1 MTGRTRI
8 FVWIITALGAIQ
20 LISSI
25 ATWHWSHPKL
35 FLLYLS
41 VSAICSYLQVRTSY
55 AALAIS
61 VNLPIILLSIVQ
73 LNLAEAVGVGCV
85 AALAQSVW
93 NPKERLRAPQILLS
107 ASILAAV
114 ITTANFAYQSLVPNW
129 LHSDALRFLV
139 ASMALFFAN
148 TFPAA
153 IGARLNQTERLGR
166 VWRDSY
172 FWLFPYY
179 LVAAA
184 IANILKAATTGISME
199 MALIVLPVLYI
210 AYRYYS
216 IQKSLLEE
224 QKKHAGN
231 MAALHLRA
239 IESLALAVEAKDNLN
254 TRGHLRRVQVFA
266 LGVGKNLGLN
276 GDELEALNAGALLHD
291 IGKLAVPEHI
301 LTKPGKLTPE
311 EFAKMKVHPLV
322 GAEIVEQVQFPYP
335 VAPIVRAHHERWD
348 GSGYPFGLRGE
359 EIPLGA
365 RILAAVDCLDALTS
379 NREYRQALPLHEGMQ
394 QIADEAGKNFD
405 PKVVDVLKRCY
416 TELDQIVRSNP
427 DGRTALSSNRTVENG
442 RAPGAGFDLL
452 ALSGLANSNKSS
464 DFLST
469 ISAAGREG
477 KLLLELAQ
485 GLASTLDLNEIF
497 DRLEDTLKPLLPF
510 DSLAIFLWQGNALT
524 VQYAGGE
531 NQRMFRSLQL
541 PVGEG
546 LIGWV
551 ALNRQAIVN
560 GNPMAEP
567 GFRCEPDKALR
578 SGLVLPLEGTNGLVA
593 VLALYRQTKD
603 AFSRD
608 DLRILMAAAPKVGAA
623 LENALKFREMERQ
636 AHSDPV
642 TDLPDSYLLMKSLK
656 SELVHAQRSGQ
667 SLALAVMKLSGVSS
681 LGDQLA
687 HQLLRS
693 VSKSIKDSFRRCDYF
708 ARTGEDTFALI
719 LPGMV
724 REDLRRKITRLSAIV
739 TEAERQVCDKVLIN
753 LIVGEALYPDDA
765 DEPKLM
771 MMIAERR
778 LDQHSATHADS
789 LLALS
794 SQGLPAEN
802 EQTSQIEIRATF
814 P

>member
-1 MTGRTRI
+1 MTSRTRI
-8 FVWIITALGAIQ
+8 FVWIITALGAVQ
-20 LISSI
+20 LMSSI
-25 ATWHWSHPKL
+25 ATWHSSHPKL

-41 VSAICSYLQVRTSY
+41 LSAICSYFQVRTSLT
-55 AALAIS
+55 ALAIS
-61 VNLPIILLSIVQ
+61 VNLPIILLGIVQ
-73 LNLAEAVGVGCV
+73 LNLAEAVAVGCV
-85 AALAQSVW
+85 AALAQNLW

-107 ASILAAV
+107 ASTLAAV

-139 ASMALFFAN
+139 ASIALFFAN

-166 VWRDSY
+166 LWRDSY
-172 FWLFPYY
+172 FWLVPYY

-276 GDELEALNAGALLHD
+276 GDELEALTAGALLHD

-405 PKVVDVLKRCY
+405 PKVVEVLKRCY
-416 TELDQIVRSNP
+416 TELDQIVRANP

-452 ALSGLANSNKSS
+452 GLSALVNSNRSS
-464 DFLST
+464 DFLNT

-497 DRLEDTLKPLLPF
+497 DRLEETVKPLLPF
-510 DSLAIFLWQGNALT
+510 DSLAVFLWQGNALT

-541 PVGEG
+541 PLGEG

-567 GFRCEPDKALR
+567 GFRCEPDKTLR
-578 SGLVLPLEGTNGLVA
+578 SGLAVPLEGTNGLVG

-623 LENALKFREMERQ
+623 LENALKFREMEKQ

-642 TDLPDSYLLMKSLK
+642 TALPDSYLLMKSLR
-656 SELVHAQRSGQ
+656 SELVQAQRSGQ
-667 SLALAVMKLSGVSS
+667 SLALAVMKLSGVFS

-687 HQLLRS
+687 HQLLQS

-708 ARTGEDTFALI
+708 ARTGEETFALI

-724 REDLRRKITRLSAIV
+724 REDLRRKITSLSAIV
-739 TEAERQVCDKVLIN
+739 TEAERQVCNKVITN

-778 LDQHSATHADS
+778 MDQHSATHTDS

-794 SQGLPAEN
+794 SQDLLAEN
-802 EQTSQIEIRATF
+802 EQTSQIEIRTTF

>member
-20 LISSI
+20 LLSSI
-25 ATWHWSHPKL
+25 TTWHWSHPKL
-35 FLLYLS
+35 FLLYLG
-41 VSAICSYLQVRTSY
+41 VAAICSYFQVRVSQT
-55 AALAIS
+55 ALAIS
-61 VNLPIILLSIVQ
+61 VNLPIVLLSIVQ

-85 AALAQSVW
+85 AALAQNLW
-93 NPKERLRAPQILLS
+93 NPKERLSARQILFS
-107 ASILAAV
+107 ASTLAAV

-129 LHSDALRFLV
+129 WHSDALRFLV

-153 IGARLNQTERLGR
+153 IGTRLDQTERLGR

-184 IANILKAATTGISME
+184 IANILKAANTGISME
-199 MALIVLPVLYI
+199 TALIVLPVLYI

-254 TRGHLRRVQVFA
+254 TRGHLRRVQVYA
-266 LGVGKNLGLN
+266 LGVGQNLGLN
-276 GDELEALNAGALLHD
+276 ADELEALNAGALLHD

-301 LTKPGKLTPE
+301 LTKPGKLTAE

-348 GSGYPFGLRGE
+348 GTGYPFGLRGE

-379 NREYRQALPLHEGMQ
+379 NREYRPALPLHEGMQ

-405 PKVVDVLKRCY
+405 PKVVEVLKRCY
-416 TELDQIVRSNP
+416 TELDQVVRTNP
-427 DGRTALSSNRTVENG
+427 DGRTPLSSNRTVENG
-442 RAPGAGFDLL
+442 RAPGAGLDLL
-452 ALSGLANSNKSS
+452 ALSGLATNSKSS

-485 GLASTLDLNEIF
+485 GLASTLDFNEIF
-497 DRLEDTLKPLLPF
+497 DRLEDTLKPLLPY
-510 DSLAIFLWQGNALT
+510 DSLAVFLWQGNALNL
-524 VQYAGGE
+524 QYAGGE
-531 NQRMFRSLQL
+531 NQRMFRSLRL
-541 PVGEG
+541 PLGEG

-567 GFRCEPDKALR
+567 GFRCEPDKVLR
-578 SGLVLPLEGTNGLVA
+578 SALAVPLEGTNGLIA

-623 LENALKFREMERQ
+623 LENALKFREMETQ

-642 TDLPDSYLLMKSLK
+642 TALPDSYLLMKSLK

-667 SLALAVMKLSGVSS
+667 SLALAVMKLPGVPS
-681 LGDQLA
+681 LDEQLA

-693 VSKSIKDSFRRCDYF
+693 VAKSIKDSFRRCDYF

-719 LPGMV
+719 LPGMA
-724 REDLRRKITRLSAIV
+724 REDLRRKIARLSEIV
-739 TEAERQVCDKVLIN
+739 TEAERQVCDQVITN

-778 LDQHSATHADS
+778 MDQHSATHTDS

-794 SQGLPAEN
+794 SQD
-802 EQTSQIEIRATF
+802 QIEIRSTF